1 MPFKNMSKS
10 KPNWTSLIRWAE
22 LEVTAVRTHLP
33 ADVRAKVE
41 AIPVV
46 YAPEPDAG
54 LRRDG
59 VEPDT
64 LGLFVGSDFVHETE
78 GWGELPPQIFLF
90 LGPLWEEAAGEAGA
104 FRAEVR
110 RTYLHEIGHYLGWDE
125 EDLKARQLE

>member
-1 MPFKNMSKS
+1 MSKS

-22 LEVTAVRTHLP
+22 REVTAVCTHLP
-33 ADVRAKVE
+33 ADIRAKVE
-41 AIPVV
+41 AIVVV
-46 YAPEPDAG
+46 YEPEPDAG
-54 LRRDG
+54 LQRDG

-64 LGLFVGSDFVHETE
+64 LGLFVGSDFVHEAE
-78 GWGELPPQIFLF
+78 GSGELPPQIFLF
-90 LGPLWEEAAGEAGA
+90 LGPLWEEAAGEART